1 MNVNVTHHYQNHF
14 LKIFVICDSLK
25 YILCKCICVL
35 TLDFWSFD
43 YLYERAQSS
52 NFKLFPVIYWTQLTA
67 GFLTL

>member
-14 LKIFVICDSLK
+14 LKDIRDSLK

-67 GFLTL
+67 GFPTL

>member
-1 MNVNVTHHYQNHF
+1 M
-14 LKIFVICDSLK
+14 ICDSLK

-35 TLDFWSFD
+35 TLDFRSFD

-67 GFLTL
+67 GFPTL